1 MTTKKYLG
9 KDRNIK
15 NNQPSYLENDE
26 YTSRKNYLKTK
37 NNELFKD
44 VNPNSFLNISKKCCD
59 KTQPF
64 YDKINL
70 ILLKKIEKKYNLKS
84 LHLYIKSKYYTID
97 DCLINNNY
105 EYDFNECINNI
116 LKFYF
121 NVPFTGNINQYFNNI
136 LNNINVIY
144 NHFPIYKQ
152 NIKYDMVVCSYC
164 KGDGFIF
171 DELDNEMYECEKC
184 DTIGTHL
191 YESDSYDDSD
201 NESYSSSSSE
211 TSSEISDND
220 YIEDIK

>member
-9 KDRNIK
+9 KDRNV
-15 NNQPSYLENDE
+15 NNQYVEENK
-26 YTSRKNYLKTK
+26 YTTKTYLKTK
-37 NNELFKD
+37 KTELFKD
-44 VNPNSFLNISKKCCD
+44 ENPNSFLNISKKCCD

-70 ILLKKIEKKYNLKS
+70 TLLKKIERKYNLKS
-84 LHLYIKSKYYTID
+84 LHLYIKSKYYTIN

-105 EYDFNECINNI
+105 EYDFVECINNV

-121 NVPFTGNINQYFNNI
+121 NVPFTGNINHYLNNI
-136 LNNINVIY
+136 LNKQNIVY
-144 NHFPIYKQ
+144 NHFPVYKQ
-152 NIKYDMVVCSYC
+152 TIKHDLVICGCC

-201 NESYSSSSSE
+201 DESYESSSSE